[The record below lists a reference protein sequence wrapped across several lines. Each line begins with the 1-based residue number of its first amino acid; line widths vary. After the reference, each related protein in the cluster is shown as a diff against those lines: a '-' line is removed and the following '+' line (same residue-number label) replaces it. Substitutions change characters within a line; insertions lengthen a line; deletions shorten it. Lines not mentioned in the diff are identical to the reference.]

1 MNQPGSN
8 IPLVVQRK
16 SDRDEV
22 LYDSEGDVAAEV
34 EVDDTEPKERNLNKK
49 ELKK

>member
-8 IPLVVQRK
+8 RPLAVQRK
-16 SDRDEV
+16 SDRDEI
-22 LYDSEGDVAAEV
+22 LYDSEGDVATEIN
-34 EVDDTEPKERNLNKK
+34 VDDTEPKERNLNKK